1 MSDLERIRNLARDVD
16 VTAICDADKTTR
28 VVHGIRPRSHNRWAC
43 GPAYTVRCRDD
54 FFGVVEAIE
63 SANPGDVV
71 VVDGGG
77 REIAYAGELFARAA
91 QTRGLAAIV
100 VDGGYRDMTYVS
112 TCNLPVYSR
121 HVTPMAGGTNK
132 LGELQVP
139 ITCGGVTV
147 SPGDIFIADTEGIV
161 VLAPGR
167 AMEVLR
173 AARDIKTAE
182 AAAIAKIEQG
192 KSLVHCLNVTAHREN
207 LASGKPSRLAFT
219 D

>member
-16 VTAICDADKTTR
+16 VTAVCDADKTTR
-28 VVHGIRPRSHNRWAC
+28 VMHGIRPRSHNRWAC
-43 GPAYTVRCRDD
+43 GTAYTVRCRDD

-63 SANPGDVV
+63 SADAGDIV

-91 QTRGLAAIV
+91 QSRGLGGII
-100 VDGGYRDMTYVS
+100 VDGGYRDIGYVS
-112 TCNLPVYSR
+112 TCHLPVFSR

-132 LGELQVP
+132 LGELQIA

-147 SPGDIFIADTEGIV
+147 SPGDIVLADTEGII
-161 VLAPGR
+161 VLSPTR
-167 AMEVLR
+167 AMDVLR
-173 AARDIKTAE
+173 AARDIKAAE
-182 AAAIAKIEQG
+182 AAAISKIDQG
-192 KSLVHCLNVTAHREN
+192 KSLVHCLNVATHREN
-207 LASGKPSRLAFT
+207 LASGKPSKLTFT